1 MDPCNHDVT
10 IVIDSKK
17 FHCERAHLQKVS
29 KYFNTLFN
37 NERFVE
43 SASDEIIL
51 QGPYGIDLKSE
62 ALQLVLGLV
71 EEDEDNPLSANDIDQ
86 VINVVDYLQIEQL
99 SADCVLRLEN
109 SISYETWTRI
119 YNLSKYFSITY
130 LESACMEYFRTV
142 VGKIDYAGFD
152 FFQFKNVVQILT
164 STMQMVCAFE
174 AVLHW
179 SKFGSSDKTSES
191 DGLLSLINFEAMS
204 NDYLKETVL
213 TQEIILQND
222 KYFRIIKDLASD
234 PKFLII
240 AGLDS
245 SKSAE
250 KYSPSSGETYPC
262 PLPPF
267 PCESSAVTLC
277 QNKVIV
283 AGGTGPSME
292 KVQIYDLTEN
302 RWSVSEVTLNTPR
315 YGAKA
320 VTVDDKVFIVGG
332 HNGESVLS
340 STEVLTF
347 VNETLMHSIETK
359 VPSLKI
365 ARCHHEVIA
374 VEQELYIIGGY
385 SNTSSGRSQTR
396 LSSCEV
402 INISTNDRYD
412 IAPLLE
418 ARASHSA
425 VVLQDQIIVTGGI
438 GSKSFLNKLS
448 TTESYSITDKI
459 WSKCAS
465 LTIERSGHC
474 SFVMNGSV
482 YVLGGTFPNSVE
494 CLKSS
499 PKTLWSKFWN
509 IAGYS
514 TDSWELH
521 DDINIPAFRSSVVPL

>member
-1 MDPCNHDVT
+1 
-10 IVIDSKK
+10 
-17 FHCERAHLQKVS
+17 
-29 KYFNTLFN
+29 
-37 NERFVE
+37 
-43 SASDEIIL
+43 
-51 QGPYGIDLKSE
+51 
-62 ALQLVLGLV
+62 
-71 EEDEDNPLSANDIDQ
+71 
-86 VINVVDYLQIEQL
+86 
-99 SADCVLRLEN
+99 
-109 SISYETWTRI
+109 
-119 YNLSKYFSITY
+119 
-130 LESACMEYFRTV
+130 
-142 VGKIDYAGFD
+142 
-152 FFQFKNVVQILT
+152 LT

-179 SKFGSSDKTSES
+179 SKFEASDKES
-191 DGLLSLINFEAMS
+191 DIDELLSLINFEAMS
-204 NDYLKETVL
+204 NDYLKESVL
-213 TQEIILQND
+213 TQKIILQHE
-222 KYFRIIKDLASD
+222 KHFRIIKDLASD

-262 PLPPF
+262 PLPPY
-267 PCESSAVTLC
+267 PCESSAVALC

-292 KVQIYDLTEN
+292 KVQIYDLVDNT
-302 RWSVSEVTLNTPR
+302 WSVSEVTLNIPR

-332 HNGESVLS
+332 HNGQSVLS

-347 VNETLMHSIETK
+347 LNGTLTHSTTTK
-359 VPSLKI
+359 VPSLKT
-365 ARCHHEVIA
+365 ARCHHDVVAIK
-374 VEQELYIIGGY
+374 QELYVIGGY

-402 INISTNDRYD
+402 INLSTNYRYD
-412 IAPLLE
+412 IASLLE

-425 VVLQDQIIVTGGI
+425 VVLEDQILVTGGI

-459 WSKCAS
+459 WSKCAP
-465 LTIERSGHC
+465 LTVERSGHC
-474 SFVMNGSV
+474 SFVMDGTV

-494 CLKSS
+494 RLKSS
-499 PKTLWSKFWN
+499 PKTLWSRFWN